1 MLDVKKLLTKM
12 MTSFM
17 PKSDIAHGYE
27 SAGTVSANSYKDV
40 TITHNLG
47 TNQVH
52 VIAVMFSSGTAVNI
66 GNVAISVHDVSTNT
80 AQVRIFNN
88 RSAALS
94 PGIEW
99 LAIKI

>member
-17 PKSDIAHGYE
+17 PKANIAHGYE
-27 SAGTVSANSYKDV
+27 SVGTINANTYKDV

-47 TNQVH
+47 TSQVH
-52 VIAVMFSSGTAVNI
+52 VIATMFSSGTAINI
-66 GNVAISVHDVSTNT
+66 GNTTITVHDVSTNT
-80 AQVRIFNN
+80 AEVRVFNN
-88 RSAALS
+88 RSTTLS